1 MPRKIVLILCLYI
14 VVSLSAKAMTDSQLM
29 TEVARTGQ
37 LLKQMK
43 FDSAL
48 VQVDR
53 LLPIA
58 KENRNVLAQAALHGV
73 AGLCLSRQNRQQA
86 GMQAYMRSA
95 AIVERHH
102 LLQPAVN
109 DTTGTMLALFAVMY
123 GEMSLRYQEL
133 GNTVEGL
140 NYARTALRWVSHAD
154 SPSLRMGVMSCIMP
168 ALAANKEWRPA
179 YGLMKQAFADALQL
193 RQYDLALVMA
203 ANLMTCEDEAF
214 GRGPRECEWMGQAD
228 ELLPL
233 ATTHEAKEEYTNV
246 RQALVSKYAGEA
258 SLPTPVEHQG
268 NRVAEE
274 SPGSDSEAPQDSFDV
289 SKTPRTAEEI
299 PNDLPVSSLLLWGL
313 SVIVLLLTVSFLWYR
328 YVTQKKR
335 KETARQM
342 AEKYVEGQEYERN
355 RLARELHDGVSNQL
369 LAVEMKLSTDGLT
382 QDTMQLLDESRE
394 QVRRVSHELVQP
406 EFSHVTL
413 DQVLAS
419 YVAELNGVRHCSIS
433 FTASPSQA
441 DWSFIPAATA
451 LEIYRIVQEL
461 VANTLKHSGATIIS
475 VGLHWDGRRSVMV
488 LVSDN
493 GEDNDPVPTAS
504 AGIGLRN
511 IRHRAAAL
519 GGTLE
524 FLRHQYGRVA
534 KLVLTLQE
542 EQ

>member
-1 MPRKIVLILCLYI
+1 MVKKIFLVLCLYM
-14 VVSLSAKAMTDSQLM
+14 VSISARAMTDNQLM
-29 TEVARTGQ
+29 AEVARTGQ
-37 LLKQMK
+37 LLQQMQ

-48 VQVDR
+48 AQVDR

-58 KENRNVLAQAALHGV
+58 KENRNVLAQAVLHGV
-73 AGLCLSRQNRQQA
+73 EGLCLSRQNRQQA

-109 DTTGTMLALFAVMY
+109 DTTGTMLAMFAVMY

-140 NYARTALRWVSHAD
+140 NYAYTALRWVSYAD
-154 SPSLRMGVMSCIMP
+154 SPSLRTGVMACIMP
-168 ALAANKEWRPA
+168 ALAANKEWRQA
-179 YGLMKQAFADALQL
+179 YGLMKQAFSDAIQL

-203 ANLMTCEDEAF
+203 ASLMTCEDEAF
-214 GRGPRECEWMGQAD
+214 DRGPPECEWMGLAD
-228 ELLPL
+228 KLLPL

-246 RQALVSKYAGEA
+246 RQKLISKYAGEA
-258 SLPTPVEHQG
+258 SLPDHVEHQG
-268 NRVAEE
+268 NRTAEK
-274 SPGSDSEAPQDSFDV
+274 SSGSDSEAPQDSLDV
-289 SKTPRTAEEI
+289 LETSLTAEDG
-299 PNDLPVSSLLLWGL
+299 PYDSPLSSLLLWGL
-313 SVIVLLLTVSFLWYR
+313 SVILLLLITSFLWYR

-335 KETARQM
+335 KETSRQM

-406 EFSHVTL
+406 EFSHATL

-419 YVAELNGVRHCSIS
+419 YVTELNGVRQCDIS
-433 FTASPSQA
+433 FSTSPSQA

-461 VANTLKHSGATIIS
+461 VANALKHSQATIIS
-475 VGLHWDGRRSVMV
+475 VGLHQDERQHVMV

-493 GEDNDPVPTAS
+493 SEEQEPAVSAS
-504 AGIGLRN
+504 SGIGLPN
-511 IRHRAAAL
+511 IRHRAEAVGA
-519 GGTLE
+519 TLE
-524 FLRHQYGRVA
+524 FMHHQYGRVA
-534 KLVLTLQE
+534 KLVISV
-542 EQ
+542 